1 MKDLLVFTTTERII
15 EKGIVYYVTT
25 SKFLFSKVQE
35 TWKNSEGQISRKDK
49 PAVIHYH
56 EDGLTPKKAS
66 FYNEGNILIDDF
78 CPSIV
83 EYFTNG
89 NIKKSTYFSDLKR
102 KKTVIEYFNN
112 GKKKRVLQYKLFG
125 DTYKLGLSIMDD
137 LPSVVEYDEYGY
149 VVKEDWYFEG
159 KNERFDIFKPIS
171 IRYNGNR
178 KVPQKKYIDII
189 QSYSILKDKHVEDFN
204 DEDIKIVKDLF
215 RNKKTA

>member
-25 SKFLFSKVQE
+25 SKFLFSKVKE
-35 TWKNSEGQISRKDK
+35 TWKNSEGQVSRKDK
-49 PAVIHYH
+49 PAIIHYH

-83 EYFTNG
+83 EYYTNG
-89 NIKKSTYFSDLKR
+89 NIKKSTYYSDLKR

-125 DTYKLGLSIMDD
+125 DTYKLGLPIMDD
-137 LPSVVEYDEYGY
+137 LPSVIEYDEYGY

-159 KNERFDIFKPIS
+159 KHERFDIFKPIS

-178 KVPQKKYIDII
+178 RVSQKKYIDVI
-189 QSYSILKDKHVEDFN
+189 QSYSISKDKHVEDFN
-204 DEDIKIVKDLF
+204 DEDVKIVKDLF